1 MAKLMRFTPVV
12 LKNLFSKPVTKNY
25 PAEPIKYPEG
35 ARGHIEIDFD
45 DCILCGLCAM
55 NCPSG
60 AITVNK
66 AKYTWSIDRFN
77 CVQCGYCTQK
87 CAKKCLHI
95 VPGYQEP
102 MRAKTD
108 VTYTWDDERIA
119 ADKEKKKAI
128 AAKALAAK
136 KAREAAQRLQGL
148 PRRGRRLRRRQ
159 EMLRQLHPRRQ
170 LKSRLRSRPRRQKTG
185 RIRSR
190 RRRRPWRLRRQ
201 RRNNIYVCCITGNSD

>member
-66 AKYTWSIDRFN
+66 AKYSWSINRFN

-87 CAKKCLHI
+87 CAKKCLRI

-102 MRAKTD
+102 MRVKTD

-136 KAREAAQRLQGL
+136 KAREAAAAKTAGTA
-148 PRRGRRLRRRQ
+148 PATAGKKAGPAKPAVKPEPKPAVKAEGRPDPVT
-159 EMLRQLHPRRQ
+159 EAA
-170 LKSRLRSRPRRQKTG
+170 KT
-185 RIRSR
+185 
-190 RRRRPWRLRRQ
+190 
-201 RRNNIYVCCITGNSD
+201 VAAEKAKKE

>member
-136 KAREAAQRLQGL
+136 KAREAAAAAKAAGTAPAAKAAGTAPAGKAPAKTAGNAAAAAPAKTAEKPAQK
-148 PRRGRRLRRRQ
+148 PTAKA
-159 EMLRQLHPRRQ
+159 EN
-170 LKSRLRSRPRRQKTG
+170 RPDPVAEAAKT
-185 RIRSR
+185 
-190 RRRRPWRLRRQ
+190 
-201 RRNNIYVCCITGNSD
+201 VAAEKAKKE